1 LENPQESAEESVATE
16 ASMIGSLFA
25 ERYRLLELL
34 GERETSSVYK
44 AMHEA
49 MDRVVAIKII
59 PAEFTGD
66 DMVLARFEREA
77 QAVGKL
83 NHANVIAV
91 HDVGTDP
98 ESRAAYLIMDY
109 IDGEN
114 LGQAIAKE
122 GQIGVLRC
130 LPIFLQICGAL
141 EHAHQAG
148 IVHRNLKP
156 NNIMLVTQ
164 GDLEDF
170 VKVIDFGLAKL
181 FSDTHPAVTL
191 TTPGEMLGDST
202 YISPEQAYGEPIDAR
217 SDIYS
222 LGCVLYE
229 ALTGKQP
236 FTGKTSLEVARRHR
250 FERPRSFAE
259 VRPDLY
265 IPDWLETIVSK
276 AMAKDKAERFQSMQE
291 FFDALLIG
299 SNQGNSDL
307 QNRRLSTS
315 LRTAGLSDEPSGTMP
330 ALKVIRPRPI
340 WVPLAIIAA
349 VMFITLCLIVAFNHS
364 PSTNSDQPESKQHSF
379 LNSDKR
385 HIA

>member
-1 LENPQESAEESVATE
+1 MENPQESAEESVATE